1 MEPIRESFWNMPQPW
16 TQILLYVALA
26 VALAVFGYGLYRR
39 VRLWKQGQP
48 SLCFDHPGRR
58 LRNVAQYV
66 LAQAKVAREAYPG
79 LMHIA
84 IFAGFVILFI
94 GTALIFIN
102 DDIVG
107 PIFRWHY
114 IRGGFY
120 RGMEI
125 VLDLLGVALVVGLAL
140 ALVRRYILRPARL
153 ENRPD
158 DAITLG
164 LLAFLAVG
172 GFVQEGLRVATNPP
186 GSTAS
191 FIGGALGG
199 LFAALGA
206 SGADGATIAAY
217 QILWWAHALGA
228 LALIALV
235 PYTRL
240 FHLVTNPLNAFFYPL
255 TTPAALPAIAGIEEC
270 EILGSAQL
278 AHLPQKR
285 LLDYESCTRCG
296 RCQDVCPAYL
306 AGQPLSPRQVI
317 LDLDSFLLQ
326 RGKAPLLGAQGKQF
340 PADEA
345 LELPGGVIA
354 EETLWACTTCMACM
368 ERCPVLIDHIG
379 TIVELRRYLSLCS
392 GQMPASVRGALDKT
406 QRAGNPYGTRGGRL
420 NWAEGLEVPLIG
432 AVEGAEVLLW
442 VGCAGAYDPRNS
454 KVARA
459 VAALLQQAGV
469 RFGVLGDEEQCCGD
483 WARRAGEEYLFQT
496 LAQAN
501 IETLKQYS
509 FKTIVTACP
518 HGFNTLRNEYRQF
531 GGEFDVQH
539 HSAFIA
545 RLIAAGRLRPAQG
558 WDRGAVAYHDPC
570 YLGRYNGILRQPRQ
584 ALQAVPGL
592 RVVEAAHHGQQGLCC
607 GGGGGKMWMEEEA
620 DKRVNQVRLKELAAT
635 GARTIG
641 VACPYCLSM
650 LDDAVKSKGLEEQI
664 AVLDVAEI
672 VAGAV
677 RK

>member
-1 MEPIRESFWNMPQPW
+1 MEPVRESFWNMPQPW

-26 VALAVFGYGLYRR
+26 VALAVLGYGLYRR
-39 VRLWKQGQP
+39 IRLWKQGQP
-48 SLCFDHPGRR
+48 SLRFDHLGRR
-58 LRNVAQYV
+58 LGNVAKYV
-66 LAQAKVAREAYPG
+66 LAQAKVANEAYPG
-79 LMHIA
+79 LMHVA

-94 GTALIFIN
+94 GTALIFVN
-102 DDIVG
+102 DDFFHLLFGIQ
-107 PIFRWHY
+107 Y

-120 RGMEI
+120 LFLETALDIFGLFL
-125 VLDLLGVALVVGLAL
+125 VLGIIL
-140 ALVRRYILRPARL
+140 ALVRRYLIRPARL

-164 LLAFLAVG
+164 LLAFLGVG
-172 GFVQEGLRVATNPP
+172 GFVQEGLRVALDPP
-186 GSTAS
+186 GGTAS
-191 FIGGALGG
+191 FIGDALGG
-199 LFAALGA
+199 LFVALGA
-206 SGADGATIAAY
+206 NSAGGVVAY
-217 QILWWAHALGA
+217 QILWWVHALAA
-228 LALIALV
+228 LAFIALI

-240 FHLVTNPLNAFFYPL
+240 FHLITNPLNAFFYPL
-255 TTPAALPAIAGIEEC
+255 TTPAALAAIEGIEEC

-326 RGKAPLLGAQGKQF
+326 RGKAPLLGARGKQF
-340 PADEA
+340 PAEGEV
-345 LELPGGVIA
+345 ELPGGVIA

-420 NWAEGLEVPLIG
+420 NWAEGLAVPVIGEV
-432 AVEGAEVLLW
+432 EDAEVLLW

-454 KVARA
+454 KVLRA
-459 VAALLQQAGV
+459 VATLLQKAGV

-483 WARRAGEEYLFQT
+483 WARRVGEEYLFQT
-496 LAQAN
+496 LALAN
-501 IETLKQYS
+501 IATLQQYK
-509 FKTIVTACP
+509 FQTIVTACP

-531 GGEFDVQH
+531 GGEFTVQH
-539 HSAFIA
+539 HSVYIA
-545 RLIAAGRLRPAQG
+545 KLIAAGRLRPVKG
-558 WDRGAVAYHDPC
+558 WDRGVVAYHDPC
-570 YLGRYNGILRQPRQ
+570 YLGRYNGILAEPRQ
-584 ALQAVPGL
+584 ALRAVPGL
-592 RVVEAAHHGQQGLCC
+592 QVVEAAHRGQQGLCC

-620 DKRVNQVRLKELAAT
+620 DKRVNQVRLRELEAT
-635 GARTIG
+635 GAGAIG

-650 LDDAVKSKGLEEQI
+650 LDDAVKVKGLEEKV

-672 VAGAV
+672 VAGAL
-677 RK
+677 

>member
-1 MEPIRESFWNMPQPW
+1 MEQPVRESFWNMPQPW

-26 VALAVFGYGLYRR
+26 VALGIFAYGLYRR

-48 SLCFDHPGRR
+48 SLRFDHLGRR
-58 LRNVAQYV
+58 LWNVVKYV
-66 LAQAKVAREAYPG
+66 LAQIKVANEAYPG

-102 DDIVG
+102 DDFFHLLFGVQ
-107 PIFRWHY
+107 Y

-120 RGMEI
+120 LFLETA
-125 VLDLLGVALVVGLAL
+125 LDIFGLLLLLGLIL
-140 ALVRRYILRPARL
+140 ALVRRYLIRPERL

-158 DAITLG
+158 DAITLS
-164 LLAFLAVG
+164 LLTFLAVG
-172 GFVQEGLRVATNPP
+172 GFVQEGLRVAMNPP
-186 GSTAS
+186 WGTAS
-191 FIGGALGG
+191 FIGQALGN

-206 SGADGATIAAY
+206 NSAGGIVAY
-217 QILWWAHALGA
+217 QILWWVHALAA
-228 LALIALV
+228 LGLIAII

-255 TTPAALPAIAGIEEC
+255 TTAAALPVIEDIEEC
-270 EILGSAQL
+270 ELLGSAQL

-306 AGQPLSPRQVI
+306 AGQPLSPRQLI
-317 LDLDSFLLQ
+317 LDLDAFMLQ
-326 RGKAPLLGAQGKQF
+326 RGQAPLLGAQGKAF
-340 PADEA
+340 PAEEE

-354 EETLWACTTCMACM
+354 TETLWACTTCMACM

-379 TIVELRRYLSLCS
+379 TIVELRRYLSLCT

-406 QRAGNPYGTRGGRL
+406 QRAGNPYGTRGGRMD
-420 NWAEGLEVPLIG
+420 WAEGLEVPLIG
-432 AVEGAEVLLW
+432 EVEDAEVLLW

-454 KVARA
+454 KVVRA
-459 VAALLQQAGV
+459 VATLLQQAGV
-469 RFGVLGDEEQCCGD
+469 KFGVLGDEEQCCGD
-483 WARRAGEEYLFQT
+483 WARRAGEEYLFQILT
-496 LAQAN
+496 EAN
-501 IETLKQYS
+501 LETLKQYQ

-518 HGFNTLRNEYRQF
+518 HGFNTLLNEYRQF

-539 HSAFIA
+539 HSVYIA
-545 RLIAAGRLRPAQG
+545 HLIASGRLRPAKG
-558 WDRGAVAYHDPC
+558 WDQGTVAYHDPC
-570 YLGRYNGILRQPRQ
+570 YLGRYNNILQEPRQ
-584 ALQAVPGL
+584 VLRAVPGL
-592 RVVEAAHHGQQGLCC
+592 QVVEAAHRGRQGLCC

-620 DKRVNQVRLKELAAT
+620 DKRVNQVRLKEIEAT
-635 GARTIG
+635 GAGAIG

-650 LDDAVKSKGLEEQI
+650 LDDAVKVKGLEEEI
-664 AVLDVAEI
+664 AVLDIAEI
-672 VAGAV
+672 VAGAL
-677 RK
+677 

>member
-1 MEPIRESFWNMPQPW
+1 MEQPVRESFWNMPQPW
-16 TQILLYVALA
+16 TQILLYVALV
-26 VALAVFGYGLYRR
+26 VALAALGYGLYRR

-48 SLCFDHPGRR
+48 SLRFDHLGRR
-58 LRNVAQYV
+58 LGNVVKYV
-66 LAQAKVAREAYPG
+66 LAQAKVANEAYPG

-94 GTALIFIN
+94 GTALIFVN

-107 PIFRWHY
+107 PIFNWRY

-120 RGMEI
+120 LGMET
-125 VLDLLGVALVVGLAL
+125 VLDLLGLFLVVGLL
-140 ALVRRYILRPARL
+140 MALVRRYLIRPSRL

-164 LLAFLAVG
+164 LLSFLALG
-172 GFVQEGLRVATNPP
+172 GFVQEGLRLAIQQPEW
-186 GSTAS
+186 GTAS
-191 FIGGALGG
+191 FAGYALGS
-199 LFAALGA
+199 LFAAM
-206 SGADGATIAAY
+206 GADSAGGVVAY
-217 QILWWAHALGA
+217 QVLWWVHALAA
-228 LALIALV
+228 LGFIALV

-255 TTPAALPAIAGIEEC
+255 TTPAALAAIEGIEEC

-296 RCQDVCPAYL
+296 RCQDVCPAHL
-306 AGQPLSPRQVI
+306 AGQPLSPRQVV
-317 LDLDSFLLQ
+317 LDLDSFMLQ
-326 RGKAPLLGAQGKQF
+326 RGQVRLLGAQGKQF
-340 PADEA
+340 PADEE

-379 TIVELRRYLSLCS
+379 TIVELRRYLSLCT

-406 QRAGNPYGTRGGRL
+406 QRAGNPYGTRGGRM
-420 NWAEGLEVPLIG
+420 NWAEGLEVPLISD
-432 AVEGAEVLLW
+432 VENAEVLLW

-454 KVARA
+454 KVLRA
-459 VAALLQQAGV
+459 VATLLQQAGV

-483 WARRAGEEYLFQT
+483 WARRVGEEYLFQT
-496 LAQAN
+496 LALAN
-501 IETLKQYS
+501 LSTLKQYK
-509 FKTIVTACP
+509 FQTIVTACP
-518 HGFNTLRNEYRQF
+518 HGFNTLQNEYRQF
-531 GGEFDVQH
+531 GGEFTVQH
-539 HSAFIA
+539 HSAYIA
-545 RLIAAGRLRPAQG
+545 NLIAAGRLRPTKG
-558 WDRGAVAYHDPC
+558 WDKGTVAYHDPC
-570 YLGRYNGILRQPRQ
+570 YLGRYNGVLQEPRQ
-584 ALQAVPGL
+584 VLRAVPGL
-592 RVVEAAHHGQQGLCC
+592 QVVEPAHRGRQGLCC

-620 DKRVNQVRLKELAAT
+620 DKRVNQVRLAEILATDA
-635 GARTIG
+635 GAIG

-650 LDDAVKSKGLEEQI
+650 LDDAVKVKGLEEKV

-672 VAGAV
+672 LAGAL
-677 RK
+677 